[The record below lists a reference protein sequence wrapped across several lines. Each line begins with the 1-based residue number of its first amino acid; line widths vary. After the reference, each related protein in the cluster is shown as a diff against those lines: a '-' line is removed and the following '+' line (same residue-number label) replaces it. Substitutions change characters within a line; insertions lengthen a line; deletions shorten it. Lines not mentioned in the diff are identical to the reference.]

1 MRVLRAAAFG
11 LACGA
16 AVAAL
21 AAPAAKLTNGKA
33 LAPTPKHSEEALPDG
48 PLLPRYL
55 LQDHNGRAVTHE
67 DFRGRFQLVSFG
79 FTSCPDVCPTTLVA
93 YKNILAALGKQAE
106 RVQPIF
112 ISVDPERDTPSML
125 REYTT
130 AFDPRILGLTA
141 SPELVR
147 HAADSFKVRYEKGAR
162 TRRRAGCV
170 HHGPLDRDVFAGHR
184 RPLPGQVRH
193 DPAAEGSRGAHP
205 PPDRGRPLAPADRPA
220 PRLAAALS
228 IGAARVIVR
237 GPT

>member
-21 AAPAAKLTNGKA
+21 AAPAAKSTNGKA
-33 LAPTPKHSEEALPDG
+33 AAPTPKHSEEALPDG

-55 LQDHNGRAVTHE
+55 LQDHNGRALTHE
-67 DFRGRFQLVSFG
+67 DFPGRFQLVSFG

-106 RVQPIF
+106 RLQPIF

-147 HAADSFKVRYEKGAR
+147 HAADSFKVRYEKVREPGA
-162 TRRRAGCV
+162 A
-170 HHGPLDRDVFAGHR
+170 PDVYTMDHSTGMYLLGTDGRFLAKFAMT
-184 RPLPGQVRH
+184 
-193 DPAAEGSRGAHP
+193 
-205 PPDRGRPLAPADRPA
+205 LAPKE
-220 PRLAAALS
+220 AAARIRRQIEADHSLLPT
-228 IGAARVIVR
+228 GPRR
-237 GPT
+237 GSPQR